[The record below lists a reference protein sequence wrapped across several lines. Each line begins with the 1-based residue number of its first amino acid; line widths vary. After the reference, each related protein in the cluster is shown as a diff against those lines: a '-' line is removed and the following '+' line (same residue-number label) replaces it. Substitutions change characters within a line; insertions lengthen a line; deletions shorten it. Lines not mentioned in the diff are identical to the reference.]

1 MIDTIFLK
9 WVDKN
14 SKVLVLG
21 CGSGQLQQQLID
33 RKGANCFGLDI
44 SEQKV
49 VAALSKGLSVI
60 QGDINQDLTDYPPS
74 SFDMVLA
81 HDILQL
87 TNNPKKIIKDI
98 LRIGDKAIVSF
109 PNFAY
114 IKIRLSILFTGRM
127 PNTRIL
133 PYKWYETPNIHLFTV
148 KDFQEFCREEEIQIL
163 DQNYT
168 VFQGKKSVNFVPNL
182 TSEFAY
188 FLISSS
194 G

>member
-1 MIDTIFLK
+1 MDAFFLK

-21 CGSGQLQQQLID
+21 CGSGELQQQLIGKRD
-33 RKGANCFGLDI
+33 ANCFGLDI

-49 VAALSKGLSVI
+49 VTALSKGLSVI
-60 QGDINQDLTDYPPS
+60 QGDINQDLADYPPS
-74 SFDMVLA
+74 SFDMILA

-87 TNNPKKIIKDI
+87 TSNPKKIIKDI

-114 IKIRLSILFTGRM
+114 LKIRLSILFTGRM
-127 PNTRIL
+127 PKTKIL

-148 KDFQEFCREEEIQIL
+148 KDFQEFCREEKIQIL
-163 DQNYT
+163 DQHYT
-168 VFQGKKSVNFVPNL
+168 IFQGKKSVDFAPNL

-188 FLISSS
+188 FLISGS